1 VPPETHYARNGRTN
15 LAYSISGEGTIDLLF
30 VPGSTSHLEQLWEEP
45 GMAAFFER
53 LGTFGRVII
62 LDRRGVGLSD
72 PLEGSAELD
81 DEVEDLAAVLDAA
94 GVERAVLLGYASGGI
109 PCIRLARR
117 RPERVRALVL
127 YAAMASARAA
137 PDYDWTTAAADLAT
151 TIDDLMVEWGTG
163 VNLATVAPS
172 RAADPRMRA
181 WMARMERLSSSPGAM
196 RAVLEMVSRQDAR
209 EDLAHLRVPTLILH
223 RTGDQLI
230 DVRHSRYMARHIPGA
245 RYVEL
250 DGIDNLPSA
259 GDAGAI
265 LGETEEFLTGG
276 RSRSIERELLTVL
289 FTDIVDSTGHARR
302 LGDEQWRHLLA
313 AHDAAVRRE
322 LDRFG
327 GLEIKTIGDA
337 FLATFAGA
345 PSRAL
350 RAARAIADVVDELG
364 LKLRIG
370 LHTGECE
377 VIGDDVGGMAV
388 HVAARVAGLAGPG
401 EVLVSGT
408 TCGTVLGVGIHFED
422 RGTQQ
427 LRGVPGR
434 WPVYAMAS

>member
-1 VPPETHYARNGRTN
+1 MPPETYYARNGRTN
-15 LAYSISGEGTIDLLF
+15 LAYSISGEGTIDVLF

-53 LGTFGRVII
+53 LGTFARVLIM
-62 LDRRGVGLSD
+62 DRRGVGLSD
-72 PLEGSAELD
+72 PLDGSVTLD
-81 DEVEDLAAVLDAA
+81 DDVEDVAAVLDAA
-94 GVERAVLLGYASGGI
+94 RGERVVLLGYASGAI

-127 YAAMASARAA
+127 YAGMASARARV
-137 PDYDWTTAAADLAT
+137 DYDWARSPEELEPAIEELVAG
-151 TIDDLMVEWGTG
+151 WGTG
-163 VNLATVAPS
+163 ANIEVVAPS
-172 RAADPRMRA
+172 QSADQRMRS
-181 WMARMERLSSSPGAM
+181 WMARMERLASSPGAM
-196 RAVLEMVSRQDAR
+196 RMILEVISRYDAR
-209 EDLAHLRVPTLILH
+209 ADLAHLRVPTLIMH
-223 RTGDQLI
+223 RAGDQLI
-230 DVRHSRYMARHIPGA
+230 DVRHSRYMAEHIPGA

-250 DGIDNLPSA
+250 EGVDNLPSA
-259 GDAGAI
+259 GDPAAL

-276 RSRSIERELLTVL
+276 RSRSIERERLTVL

-327 GLEIKTIGDA
+327 GREIKTIGDA
-337 FLATFAGA
+337 FLATFSGA

-350 RAARAIADVVDELG
+350 RAARAIADVVDDLG
-364 LKLRIG
+364 LKLRVG

-401 EVLVSGT
+401 EVMVSGT

-434 WPVYAMAS
+434 WPVYALAS

>member
-1 VPPETHYARNGRTN
+1 MPPETHYARNGPTN
-15 LAYSISGEGTIDLLF
+15 LAYSVSGEGTIDVLF

-53 LGTFGRVII
+53 LGSFARVLIM
-62 LDRRGVGLSD
+62 DRRGVGLSD
-72 PLEGSAELD
+72 PLDGSVTLD

-94 GVERAVLLGYASGGI
+94 GSERVVLLGYASGGI

-127 YAAMASARAA
+127 YAGMASARARV
-137 PDYDWTTAAADLAT
+137 DYDWARSAEELEPAIEELVAG
-151 TIDDLMVEWGTG
+151 WGTG
-163 VNLATVAPS
+163 ANIEVVAPS
-172 RAADPRMRA
+172 QSSDPRMRG
-181 WMARMERLSSSPGAM
+181 WMARMERLASSPGAM
-196 RAVLEMVSRQDAR
+196 RLILEVISRYDAR
-209 EDLAHLRVPTLILH
+209 EDLAHLRVPTLIMH
-223 RTGDQLI
+223 RAGDQLI
-230 DVRHSRYMARHIPGA
+230 DVRHSRYMAQHIPGA

-250 DGIDNLPSA
+250 EGVDNLPSA
-259 GDAGAI
+259 GDSAAL

-322 LDRFG
+322 LERFG
-327 GLEIKTIGDA
+327 GREIKTIGDA

-350 RAARAIADVVDELG
+350 RAARAIADVVDDLG

-388 HVAARVAGLAGPG
+388 HVAARVAGLAAPG

-408 TCGTVLGVGIHFED
+408 TCGTVLGAGMHFED
-422 RGTQQ
+422 RGTQE

-434 WPVYAMAS
+434 WPLFAMAT

>member
-1 VPPETHYARNGRTN
+1 VPPDTRYARNGRTTI
-15 LAYSISGEGTIDLLF
+15 AWSESGDGTIDVLF
-30 VPGSTSHLEQLWEEP
+30 VAGSTSHLEQLWEEP
-45 GMAAFFER
+45 GMAAFFDR
-53 LGTFGRVII
+53 LGAFARVII
-62 LDRRGVGLSD
+62 MDRRGVGLSD
-72 PLEGSAELD
+72 PLEGSPSLD
-81 DEVEDLAAVLDAA
+81 DEVGDIVAVLDAA
-94 GVERAVLLGYASGGI
+94 GSERTVLLGYASGGI

-127 YAAMASARAA
+127 YAAMASARGS
-137 PDYDWTTAAADLAT
+137 PDYEWARDPAELNTAIEEL
-151 TIDDLMVEWGTG
+151 VVGWGTG
-163 VNLATVAPS
+163 ANIDVVAPS
-172 RAADPRMRA
+172 RAGDPRMRA
-181 WMARMERLSSSPGAM
+181 WMARMERLSASPGAM
-196 RAVLEMVSRQDAR
+196 RAILEAISRHDAR
-209 EDLAHLRVPTLILH
+209 EDLPNLRIPTLIMH

-230 DVRHSRYMARHIPGA
+230 DVRHSRYMAQHIPGA

-250 DGIDNLPSA
+250 EGVDNLPS
-259 GDAGAI
+259 GANAAAL

-322 LDRFG
+322 LDRFSG
-327 GLEIKTIGDA
+327 REIKTIGDA
-337 FLATFAGA
+337 FLATFSGA

-350 RAARAIADVVDELG
+350 RAAHAIAQAVDELG
-364 LKLRIG
+364 LQLRIG

-388 HVAARVAGLAGPG
+388 HVAARMTGLAAPG

-408 TCGTVLGVGIHFED
+408 TCGTVVGAGIQFED
-422 RGTQQ
+422 RGTQE

-434 WPVYAMAS
+434 WPIYALAV

>member
-109 PCIRLARR
+109 PCIRFARR

-408 TCGTVLGVGIHFED
+408 TCGTVLGAGIHFQD
-422 RGTQQ
+422 RGTQE

-434 WPVYAMAS
+434 WPMYALAT